1 MLCVRAIAVDTTNAA
16 GVSALN
22 KRGACMGSYL
32 FTGGRFLD
40 PRRDELIDGI
50 EVLVENNL
58 IKEVSDRPI
67 AAAAA
72 QRVSIGGRT
81 LMPGLIDAHIHVT
94 LLEVNLRLLAD
105 IPLTLLAAK
114 GSVAMRAMLDRGFTS
129 LRDTGGADWG
139 IKAAVERGL
148 FLGPRLFI
156 AGQPLSQTGGHGD
169 FRSRTQSQ
177 TFCACCSGLSWVSRV
192 ADGVPDVIKAA
203 RDELRKGADHIKI
216 MVSGGVASQLDPLE
230 SLQYRVDEIEAAVDE
245 ATRWGTYVCAHAY
258 SARAIERAVRAGVR
272 TIEHGN
278 LIDAPTAA
286 LMAER
291 DAFLVPTLVAYDAL
305 KRRGPDYGLSAYS
318 LEKNEIVLEAG
329 LRSLEICRAAGVKI
343 GFGSDLLG
351 QLQTDH
357 CDEFMLR
364 SGVMSA
370 QEIIRSATLV
380 NAEILRHTGKLGEL
394 VPGAFADLLVVDG
407 DPYRDLNVFR
417 GDGGRLDA
425 IMLDGAFVKNRL

>member
-1 MLCVRAIAVDTTNAA
+1 
-16 GVSALN
+16 
-22 KRGACMGSYL
+22 MGSYL

-50 EVLVENNL
+50 EVLVEDAL
-58 IKEVSDRPI
+58 VKEVSDRPI
-67 AAAAA
+67 SASGA
-72 QRVSIGGRT
+72 RRIDIGART
-81 LMPGLIDAHIHVT
+81 LMPGLIDAHIHVVLT
-94 LLEVNLRLLAD
+94 EVNLQLLGD
-105 IPLTLLAAK
+105 IPLTLLSAK
-114 GSVAMRAMLDRGFTS
+114 GSVAMRAMLERGFTT

-139 IKAAVERGL
+139 IKAAVEQGL
-148 FLGPRLFI
+148 FVGPRLFI

-169 FRSRTQSQ
+169 FRTRTQTQ
-177 TFCACCSGLSWVSRV
+177 TFCACCSGLTWASRV

-258 SARAIERAVRAGVR
+258 SAKAVTRAVQAGVR

-286 LMAER
+286 LMAEHN
-291 DAFLVPTLVAYDAL
+291 AFLVPTLVAYDAL
-305 KRRGPDYGLSAYS
+305 KRRGRDYGLSAYS
-318 LEKNEIVLEAG
+318 LAKNEIVLEAG

-357 CDEFMLR
+357 CTEFALR
-364 SGVMSA
+364 SDLMST

-380 NAEILRHTGKLGEL
+380 NAEIVRQSGRLGEL

-407 DPYRDLNVFR
+407 NPYRDLGLFR
-417 GDGGRLDA
+417 SDGGRLDA
-425 IMLDGAFVKNRL
+425 IMANGVLVRNRL